1 MLYKETCQH
10 KANQTKMLSIRTV
23 TSTCVVL
30 FMVMLS
36 GCLSTGSDQ
45 ILRASESPAPIWR
58 NQVPEPSNGFVYF
71 VGLSSGN
78 ATERS
83 AREQA
88 RQDVIQQALEYLG
101 GYAKRDFQERAVS
114 MHLDSSILD
123 PTIAARDFVAYANE
137 NFVDKVRTDKVYWEL
152 RRTPGGDQY
161 FVYVLIPIP
170 VNQSL
175 GKFADEKIAD
185 TQRRVQE
192 AKTEDAKKQAQNVLD
207 FWQQTQSIFESK

>member
-1 MLYKETCQH
+1 
-10 KANQTKMLSIRTV
+10 
-23 TSTCVVL
+23 
-30 FMVMLS
+30 
-36 GCLSTGSDQ
+36 
-45 ILRASESPAPIWR
+45 
-58 NQVPEPSNGFVYF
+58 
-71 VGLSSGN
+71 
-78 ATERS
+78 
-83 AREQA
+83 
-88 RQDVIQQALEYLG
+88 
-101 GYAKRDFQERAVS
+101 